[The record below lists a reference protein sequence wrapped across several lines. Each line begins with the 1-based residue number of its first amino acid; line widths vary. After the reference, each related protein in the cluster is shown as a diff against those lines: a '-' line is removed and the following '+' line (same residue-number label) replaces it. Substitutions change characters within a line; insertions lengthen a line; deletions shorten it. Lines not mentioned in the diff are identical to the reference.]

1 MAGLLIG
8 FIACWQMSVVC
19 LVLSPVMAIG
29 NALGMKLQSG
39 LVSEQNE
46 LMKEAD
52 LLCGDSITNFK
63 TVQSLGNTE
72 LIVQKYEELLLPAQ
86 KISIRYQYKT
96 GFAFGMSQCFQYLV
110 FAAMFWFAGW
120 LI

>member
-1 MAGLLIG
+1 
-8 FIACWQMSVVC
+8 
-19 LVLSPVMAIG
+19 MAIG

-63 TVQSLGNTE
+63 TV
-72 LIVQKYEELLLPAQ
+72 
-86 KISIRYQYKT
+86 
-96 GFAFGMSQCFQYLV
+96 
-110 FAAMFWFAGW
+110 
-120 LI
+120 